1 MKGDSDMKYMSARLK
16 VSLLVVPLLLMTGCA
31 RTLPAQFYVLSPMVQ
46 TVMEESTKKYTPGF
60 LLAIGPVEI
69 PEYLDRP
76 QIITRANEHELM
88 LAEFNKWA
96 EPLDENISRVLKENL
111 TNLLYADAF
120 TVHPW
125 RGPRST
131 DYRLSLDIIRFDGS
145 LSESVSLVARWSIF
159 GDGGR
164 NLLLQK
170 TSSYT
175 EPVASPDYEA
185 LVSAQSATLE
195 ELSREIAD
203 KIRTILQN
211 RPGE

>member
-1 MKGDSDMKYMSARLK
+1 MKYMSVRLK
-16 VSLLVVPLLLMTGCA
+16 LSLLVVPLLLMAGCA

-46 TVMEESTKKYTPGF
+46 TVVEESTRKCTPGF
-60 LLAIGPVEI
+60 SLAIGPVEI

-76 QIITRANEHELM
+76 QIITRANEHELT

-111 TNLLYADAF
+111 ANLLYADSF

-131 DYRLSLDIIRFDGS
+131 DFRLSLDIICFEGS
-145 LSESVSLVARWSIF
+145 LSESVSLVVRWSIF
-159 GDGGR
+159 GGGGR
-164 NLLLQK
+164 NLLVQK

-185 LVSAQSATLE
+185 LVCAQSVALE
-195 ELSREIAD
+195 ALSREIAD
-203 KIRTILQN
+203 KFRTISQS
-211 RPGE
+211 RTGE

>member
-1 MKGDSDMKYMSARLK
+1 MKYMSVRLRL
-16 VSLLVVPLLLMTGCA
+16 SLLAVPLLLMAGCA
-31 RTLPAQFYVLSPMVQ
+31 RTLPAQFYVLNPMVQ
-46 TVMEESTKKYTPGF
+46 TVVEESTKKDTPGF
-60 LLAIGPVEI
+60 SLAIGPVEI

-76 QIITRANEHELM
+76 QIITRANEHELT

-96 EPLDENISRVLKENL
+96 EPLDENISRVLRENL

-131 DYRLSLDIIRFDGS
+131 DFRLSLDIIRFDGS

-159 GDGGR
+159 GGGGR
-164 NLLLQK
+164 NLLVQK

-185 LVSAQSATLE
+185 LVSAQSAALAA
-195 ELSREIAD
+195 LSREIAD
-203 KIRTILQN
+203 RIRKISQN
-211 RPGE
+211 RAGE

>member
-1 MKGDSDMKYMSARLK
+1 MKYVTVQLK
-16 VSLLVVPLLLMTGCA
+16 LSLLLVPLLVIAGCA
-31 RTLPAQFYVLSPMVQ
+31 RTLPAQFYVLNPMVQ
-46 TVMEESTKKYTPGF
+46 TVMEKSIRKDTPGF
-60 LLAIGPVEI
+60 TLAIGPVEI

-76 QIITRANEHELM
+76 QIITRANEHELT

-120 TVHPW
+120 TVHSW

-145 LSESVSLVARWSIF
+145 LSESVSLVVRWSIF
-159 GDGGR
+159 GCGGR
-164 NLLLQK
+164 KLLVQK

-185 LVSAQSATLE
+185 LVSAQSSTLE
-195 ELSREIAD
+195 ALSREIAD
-203 KIRTILQN
+203 QVRSISQSRA
-211 RPGE
+211 GE